1 MAFKWDIPIF
11 INWLN
16 IVSNIL
22 LFLNL
27 FICLFQ
33 IPIEFRKV
41 FSIEKSQISGNND
54 FNGCFFPLFLLT
66 QLLYFVQRWTD
77 DLFVEQLLSCIYQI
91 NLNIWI
97 AINWRKYSYEQP
109 LIEDEFKGFPL
120 QFKKNNRVKTNQ
132 FYIKVQIKTEI
143 FINKNI
149 RIMYTIQMH
158 GYISYS
164 YVLRWR
170 HNYMFCSISFI

>member
-1 MAFKWDIPIF
+1 MKGSVFHFEKKRQHKFLLNTSLFKVFWKYDFKKFVLGMAFKWDIPIF

-54 FNGCFFPLFLLT
+54 FNGCFSPCFIDPITLFRPTVNRRPLCRT
-66 QLLYFVQRWTD
+66 
-77 DLFVEQLLSCIYQI
+77 
-91 NLNIWI
+91 I
-97 AINWRKYSYEQP
+97 AI
-109 LIEDEFKGFPL
+109 
-120 QFKKNNRVKTNQ
+120 V
-132 FYIKVQIKTEI
+132 
-143 FINKNI
+143 
-149 RIMYTIQMH
+149 
-158 GYISYS
+158 YISNQ
-164 YVLRWR
+164 LK
-170 HNYMFCSISFI
+170 YMHSN

>member
-1 MAFKWDIPIF
+1 MKGSVFHFEKKRQHKFLLNTSLFKVFWKYDLKKFVLGMAFKWDIPIF

-22 LFLNL
+22 LFFNL

-41 FSIEKSQISGNND
+41 FSIDKSQISGNND
-54 FNGCFFPLFLLT
+54 FNGCFSPLFLLT

-77 DLFVEQLLSCIYQI
+77 DLCVEQLLSCIYQI

-132 FYIKVQIKTEI
+132 FYI
-143 FINKNI
+143 
-149 RIMYTIQMH
+149 
-158 GYISYS
+158 
-164 YVLRWR
+164 
-170 HNYMFCSISFI
+170 